1 MPTFVIRNGELV
13 EKSSASNNDAPS
25 ASNNDAPNVISD
37 SMPPTR
43 HMANGLTY
51 ESKSLFRQATRD
63 AGCVEIGNENV
74 IQPRKPVQLDRRQ
87 RREDIRRAISD
98 LRDGRAPT
106 IRHIL
111 EANKE

>member
-1 MPTFVIRNGELV
+1 MPTYVIRNGELV
-13 EKSSASNNDAPS
+13 LKTLENSSSVT
-25 ASNNDAPNVISD
+25 NVIRD
-37 SMPPTR
+37 EMMPLK
-43 HMANGLTY
+43 HMADGKMYT
-51 ESKSLFRQATRD
+51 SKARFRQATRD